1 MSVRPKPFHP
11 LNAAEP
17 SELSS
22 HIPATILGVK
32 KKKKKARSRLLI
44 YQLDSGGLFITEKTE
59 KKHRES
65 IWSLKAVSNWHV
77 SGQSR
82 VQGAGQKENIH
93 LGAYVHSEFMSPC
106 NFQTEQLW

>member
-32 KKKKKARSRLLI
+32 KKRKK
-44 YQLDSGGLFITEKTE
+44 QDPG
-59 KKHRES
+59 
-65 IWSLKAVSNWHV
+65 
-77 SGQSR
+77 
-82 VQGAGQKENIH
+82 
-93 LGAYVHSEFMSPC
+93 C
-106 NFQTEQLW
+106 